1 MVGRENSD
9 LPIAVSLPQGIG
21 MLEVLLIVSAC
32 RGSILNRI
40 YIPTEIDP
48 VGCVD
53 DAMWDISSTM
63 DFDYDIF

>member
-1 MVGRENSD
+1 VKISD
-9 LPIAVSLPQGIG
+9 LPVAVSLPQGIG
-21 MLEVLLIVSAC
+21 RLEVLLIVSSY

-40 YIPTEIDP
+40 FVPADP
-48 VGCVD
+48 EPVLEMLN